1 MKEQRKWKL
10 SDLRTGLKNAFGA
23 IIRGNL
29 LLRLNVGRYFLHI
42 AYTFL
47 LLWIIIFQSLV
58 TENALDKVEKNKL
71 TLRDMQIVLSDK
83 TFEEAMSSRREA
95 VQAKLREMGSPLQ
108 EPSNPAIILKNGR

>member
-1 MKEQRKWKL
+1 MEEKRKWKV
-10 SDLRTGLKNAFGA
+10 SDLGTGLKNGFGA

-47 LLWIIIFQSLV
+47 LCWILIFESLMP
-58 TENALDKVEKNKL
+58 ENALDKVEKNKQ
-71 TLRDMQIVLSDK
+71 TLQEMQIVLSDK

-95 VQAKLREMGSPLQ
+95 IQARLKEMGSSLQ
-108 EPSNPAIILKNGR
+108 EPRNPAIILKNGR